1 VPSPIAHS
9 VVPALGFLWLRRDL
23 KTASFWKQTLF
34 LVGGVALAVLPDADF
49 LPGFVLGDPV
59 RYHRGATHSLL
70 VCLVA
75 ALALSPFFRAGL
87 PEIRRGAV
95 TVFCVFCVCS
105 HPLLDCLAAD
115 VSEPYGIAL
124 FWPLSEKRF
133 LSPISLF
140 PPVHRL
146 PGPAWTFVT
155 SLANMANVRGWVVE
169 VLFSATALLAGVALY
184 RRSDRIFLLASA
196 AGSLFCLALYWLLQM
211 G

>member
-1 VPSPIAHS
+1 MPSPIAHS
-9 VVPALGFLWLRRDL
+9 VVPALGFLWLRRGL
-23 KTASFWKQTLF
+23 KTASFWKETL
-34 LVGGVALAVLPDADF
+34 LLAGGVALAVLPDADF
-49 LPGFVLGDPV
+49 LPGFLLGDPV

-70 VCLVA
+70 VCLPA
-75 ALALSPFFRAGL
+75 ALALSPLFRAGL
-87 PEIRRGAV
+87 PGIGRRAA

-105 HPLLDCLAAD
+105 HPLMDCLAAD

-146 PGPAWTFVT
+146 PGSAWTFVT
-155 SLANMANVRGWVVE
+155 SLGNTANVRGWVVE
-169 VLFSATALLAGVALY
+169 ALFSATVLLAGIAFHK
-184 RRSDRIFLLASA
+184 RSKRIFFLAST
-196 AGSLFCLALYWLLQM
+196 AGSLFCLVVYWILQM